1 MSESDPNQSVLRR
14 KTAAGQQQHQ
24 ARSVTVAKAMRLS
37 IAKVALDVF
46 DMAMQAIGLVV
57 EDRPQDACIDM
68 MEAANL
74 LVLLDGPQGRVG
86 AAMIDAGLVG
96 GMIQQQTMGRVV
108 PATGDPRPMTQT
120 DAAMCAPLLDAL
132 FDKASAAVEDEADR
146 LLLRGFT
153 FGARSE
159 EPRLV
164 AMALEDAEYRVI
176 RLTLDMA
183 KGVRQGDLVL
193 FLPLVPLHDPDGGG
207 LDGSDDDEGHA
218 DIGSRNLT
226 DVVMHLEAELMVQLC
241 HVRMNLSDLTHL
253 SAGDTVLLPPGT
265 FPKTR
270 IIAQSGKCLGTGTL
284 GQVDGQRALK
294 IDREPAHANTPQRRI
309 ADQPDVEMP
318 QVAQLEMRQQHAEGM
333 PAAPMPA
340 ALPSVVAQDMPAAMP
355 QQFDDTKLPDLEDL
369 PDLNAL
375 PALDDLP
382 DLADLP
388 DLGDLPDLKSA

>member
-1 MSESDPNQSVLRR
+1 MSASDPTPSVLRR

-37 IAKVALDVF
+37 IAKVGLDVF
-46 DMAMQAIGLVV
+46 DMAIQAIGLLV
-57 EDRPQDACIDM
+57 EDRSQEACIDM
-68 MEAANL
+68 LDAANL

-86 AAMIDAGLVG
+86 AAMIDAELVG
-96 GMIQQQTMGRVV
+96 GLIQQQTMGRVV
-108 PATGDPRPMTQT
+108 PSAGAPRAMTVT

-164 AMALEDAEYRVI
+164 GMALENAEYRVI
-176 RLTLDMA
+176 RLTLDLA

-193 FLPLVPLHDPDGGG
+193 FLPVLPMHDPDGGG
-207 LDGSDDDEGHA
+207 LDGSDEEGETE
-218 DIGSRNLT
+218 GTSRSMT

-241 HVRMNLSDLTHL
+241 HVRMNLSDLTRL
-253 SAGDTVLLPPGT
+253 APGDAVLLPPGT
-265 FPKTR
+265 FPATR
-270 IIAQSGKCLGTGTL
+270 IMAQSGKCLGTGTL

-294 IDREPAHANTPQRRI
+294 IDREPAHAKQPQRRLS
-309 ADQPDVEMP
+309 DQPEVEMP
-318 QVAQLEMRQQHAEGM
+318 VVARIDMGQGGVPALTDMAPMEMPGTV
-333 PAAPMPA
+333 PAAPPFDNEDVP
-340 ALPSVVAQDMPAAMP
+340 LPQMD
-355 QQFDDTKLPDLEDL
+355 DL

-375 PALDDLP
+375 PELDDLP

-388 DLGDLPDLKSA
+388 DLGDLPEIKSA

>member
-1 MSESDPNQSVLRR
+1 MSASDPYPSVLRR

-37 IAKVALDVF
+37 IAKVGLDVF
-46 DMAMQAIGLVV
+46 DMAMQAIGLLV
-57 EDRPQDACIDM
+57 EDRNQEACIDM
-68 MEAANL
+68 MDAANL

-96 GMIQQQTMGRVV
+96 GLIQQQTMGRVV
-108 PATGDPRPMTQT
+108 APVGDPREMTAT

-132 FDKASAAVEDEADR
+132 FDKASTAVEDEADR

-176 RLTLDMA
+176 RLTLDLA

-193 FLPLVPLHDPDGGG
+193 FLPPVPPHDPDGGG
-207 LDGSDDDEGHA
+207 LDASDDAGQAEHGP
-218 DIGSRNLT
+218 RNMT
-226 DVVMHLEAELMVQLC
+226 DVVMLLEAELMVQLC
-241 HVRMNLSDLTHL
+241 HVRMNLSDLTRL
-253 SAGDTVLLPPGT
+253 SPGDAVLLPPGT

-270 IIAQSGKCLGTGTL
+270 IMAQSGKCLGTGTL

-294 IDREPAHANTPQRRI
+294 IDREPAHAKQPQRRLS
-309 ADQPDVEMP
+309 DQPDV
-318 QVAQLEMRQQHAEGM
+318 
-333 PAAPMPA
+333 
-340 ALPSVVAQDMPAAMP
+340 DMPAVAQIDMGQGEVP
-355 QQFDDTKLPDLEDL
+355 ALPDTDSVPAPDDMPMVPSFDEADMPLPQMDDL
-369 PDLNAL
+369 SDLDAL
-375 PALDDLP
+375 PELDDLP

-388 DLGDLPDLKSA
+388 DLGDLPEIKSA